1 MRILKYR
8 YKGGRLTNHQQGS
21 AASAAKFF
29 TERQIIMK
37 KVISIIISILLIAA
51 LAAPAVFA
59 AGEQKTH
66 NYDDYINYRDPLA
79 NTYRRLTEDKKLK
92 VVYFG
97 GSVTAGYG
105 SSNAGLYS

>member
-1 MRILKYR
+1 
-8 YKGGRLTNHQQGS
+8 
-21 AASAAKFF
+21 
-29 TERQIIMK
+29 MK

-92 VVYFG
+92 AVYFG

-105 SSNAGLYS
+105 RRLKRRALFLAVAVERMA